1 MESKSTVSRLSRV
14 LTRLRLTNMAVGLA
28 VGITAAVLA
37 ASAAGAWL
45 YSRHHLETLLG
56 TARRTALIQ
65 GELIQVALEHQMIEN
80 DRSLIAEMI
89 RRFGAQPGI
98 ENVALLD
105 RSGHARYSSSP
116 HGPGGDTGLS
126 SPTCQACH
134 IFAPEHRESSRVIET
149 RGGTLLR
156 TVIPIRNRE
165 ACFGCHD
172 SKDRINGVLIL
183 DVDAGQIR
191 ATMNRDVRWM
201 AAGSAGIALLLV
213 SAIGFVVR
221 LFVMRRLHD
230 FETTARLIAAGDLGR
245 RVPEEGSDTVAWL
258 AREFNTMAD
267 SLGGLVGEVRS
278 QRERLETVIN
288 SIGDGIV
295 VLDGDRKVVAAN
307 EAFLARTGRYRS
319 AVVGSSC
326 LDVVQGACK
335 SGDCPAQAC
344 LRTGGRQVRIQERRT
359 LRGEVAWEEVQASPI
374 RGPSGDIVHVVEVW
388 RDISDR
394 RAAEA
399 QLAESHRLASLGLLA
414 AGFSHELNTPLATT
428 LACVEGILR
437 DAGGEGHGESPEWA
451 RVGKSAS
458 IAREQLLRCRGVTQN
473 FLRLSGGKGS
483 PGDLVEVEPTV
494 AAVARLAEP
503 TARGHGVTVEVDP
516 VEGAPRVRVNEAGL
530 QHVLLNLVVNA
541 IQACASGGKV
551 RLAIDAGDP
560 VRIRVVDDGC
570 GISPEDQARIFEPF
584 FSLKEG
590 GTGLGLFLSQN
601 FIRRWGGG
609 IRVESAPGRGATFEV
624 TIPAVA
630 EKGAAG

>member
-1 MESKSTVSRLSRV
+1 M
-14 LTRLRLTNMAVGLA
+14 MVGLA

-45 YSRHHLETLLG
+45 YSLHHLDTLLG
-56 TARRTALIQ
+56 TARRTALAQ
-65 GELIQVALEHQMIEN
+65 GELIRTALEHQMIEN
-80 DRSLIAEMI
+80 DRSLIGAMI
-89 RRFGAQPGI
+89 RSFGGQPGV

-105 RSGHARYSSSP
+105 RHGRARYSSTP
-116 HGPGGDTGLS
+116 LGPGSDMEIS

-134 IFAPEHRESSRVIET
+134 RFAPEKRESSQVIET

-165 ACFGCHD
+165 ACHHCHD
-172 SKDRINGVLIL
+172 RSHRINGVLIV
-183 DVDAGQIR
+183 DVDAGEIR
-191 ATMNRDVRWM
+191 KTMNRDVRWM

-213 SAIGFVVR
+213 SAIGGVVR

-230 FETTARLIAAGDLGR
+230 FETAARQIAAGDLGR

-267 SLGGLVGEVRS
+267 SLSGLLGEVRS
-278 QRERLETVIN
+278 QRERLETVMN
-288 SIGDGIV
+288 SIDDGIV
-295 VLDGDRKVVAAN
+295 VLDSDRKVIAAN
-307 EAFLARTGRYRS
+307 EAFLRRTGRYRS

-326 LDVVQGACK
+326 LDVVQGACDA
-335 SGDCPAQAC
+335 GDCPSLGC
-344 LRTGGRQVRIQERRT
+344 LKTGGRQVRIHERRT
-359 LRGEVAWEEVQASPI
+359 VRGEVAWEEVHASPI
-374 RGPSGDIVHVVEVW
+374 RGPSGDVVYVVEVW

-399 QLAESHRLASLGLLA
+399 QLAESHRLASLGILA

-437 DAGGEGHGESPEWA
+437 DARSEECQGGPGWT
-451 RVGKSAS
+451 RVGKSAA

-483 PGDLVEVEPTV
+483 PGDLVEVEPTL

-503 TARGHGVTVEVDP
+503 TARAHGVTIDVAP
-516 VEGAPRVRVNEAGL
+516 VVSEPRVRVNEAGL
-530 QHVLLNLVVNA
+530 QHVLLNLVLNA
-541 IQACASGGKV
+541 IQACANKGKV
-551 RLAIDAGDP
+551 QLGALAGDP

-584 FSLKEG
+584 FSMKEK
-590 GTGLGLFLSQN
+590 GTGLGLFLSLN
-601 FIRRWGGG
+601 FVRRWDGG
-609 IRVESAPGRGATFEV
+609 IRVESQPGRGSTFEV
-624 TIPAVA
+624 TFPAV
-630 EKGAAG
+630 EKKGAAG